1 MALSQ
6 ARPAD
11 ATGILL
17 NSTPA
22 LFFGRPLS
30 RGDAARRSHSAIA
43 LPVSFDTGLGWR
55 DATTSVVSRDFSFA
69 PASLAWMLEGNLF
82 RKSRNRLLSV
92 ESLIVGQIVSSAG
105 RTSFLTSTG
114 GSEIERSFRYIR
126 LFWHGPHTKAGFL
139 PFRGRSTAARNLPHQ
154 KI

>member
-1 MALSQ
+1 MATLAARDGSLATSGERGMASSQ

-105 RTSFLTSTG
+105 RASILTSTCRMAIDARLE
-114 GSEIERSFRYIR
+114 EI
-126 LFWHGPHTKAGFL
+126 G
-139 PFRGRSTAARNLPHQ
+139 Q
-154 KI
+154 

>member
-1 MALSQ
+1 MASSQ

-22 LFFGRPLS
+22 LFLGRPLS

-55 DATTSVVSRDFSFA
+55 DATTSVVSRDFSFS
-69 PASLAWMLEGNLF
+69 PASLAWKIERKLF
-82 RKSRNRLLSV
+82 KKSRKKLFTR
-92 ESLIVGQIVSSAG
+92 
-105 RTSFLTSTG
+105 RPF
-114 GSEIERSFRYIR
+114 FRR
-126 LFWHGPHTKAGFL
+126 PR
-139 PFRGRSTAARNLPHQ
+139 PNP
-154 KI
+154 